1 MRPTDHFIDIGI
13 RLHIRQWEG
22 NGGATPFVL
31 LHGLSSNCRTWER
44 VAEILNASGHPV
56 ITVDQRGH
64 GLSAKPDTGYDFET
78 IAEDLVKLIGGLGL
92 VKPVVAG
99 QSWGGNGV
107 LAFGAAY
114 PGVARGLCFVDG
126 GFLDM
131 NQHEDNSWE
140 SISVRLR
147 PPTLIGMPRRLLKDR
162 ISRGHPDWTDE
173 GIEATLA
180 NFETLADGTVRPWL
194 TLDRHMTILRALWE
208 QRPGELFPQVQEP
221 VLICPARSGDPDW
234 SSVKA
239 QQVAAAERG
248 LPHSRTHW
256 FENTDHDIHVH
267 RPEALAAIMLDALTD
282 GFW

>member
-13 RLHIRQWEG
+13 RLHIRQWDG
-22 NGGATPFVL
+22 RADRPPFVL
-31 LHGLSSNCRTWER
+31 LHGLSSNCRTWEG
-44 VAEILNASGHPV
+44 VAEILNAAGHTV

-78 IAEDLVKLIGGLGL
+78 VARDLAKLIGALGL
-92 VKPVVAG
+92 TKPIIAG
-99 QSWGGNGV
+99 QSWGGNVV

-131 NQHEDNSWE
+131 AHHADNTWE
-140 SISVRLR
+140 SVSVRLR
-147 PPTLIGMPRRLLKDR
+147 PPTLLGMPRRLLKQR
-162 ISRGHPDWTDE
+162 IAQGHPDWTDE

-194 TLDRHMTILRALWE
+194 SLDRHMIILSALWS
-208 QRPGELFPQVQEP
+208 QRPAQLFPQVQEP

-234 SSVKA
+234 SAAKVR
-239 QQVAAAERG
+239 QVAAAEQG

-267 RPEALAAIMLDALTD
+267 RPEALAGLMRDALD
-282 GFW
+282 NGFW